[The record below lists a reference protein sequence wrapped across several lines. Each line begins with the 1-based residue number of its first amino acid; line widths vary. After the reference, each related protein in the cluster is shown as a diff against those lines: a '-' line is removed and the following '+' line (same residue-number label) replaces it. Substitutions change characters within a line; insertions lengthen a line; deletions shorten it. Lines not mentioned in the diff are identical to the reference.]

1 MSVMTL
7 QVEDFVGQRRR
18 RAAGIPRDSSVA
30 DVIDNLSEQ
39 LDLPDQDAQ
48 GRPILYGAQTADGD
62 VLNAS
67 DRVGDVLEDDQ
78 TITLTKSV
86 TAG

>member
-1 MSVMTL
+1 MTTMTL
-7 QVEDFVGQRRR
+7 QVEDFVGQSRR
-18 RAAGIPRDSSVA
+18 RAAGIPRDASVG
-30 DVIDNLSEQ
+30 DVVETLSRQ
-39 LDLPDQDAQ
+39 LDLPDQDVQ
-48 GRPILYGAQTADGD
+48 GRPILYGAQTSAGE

-67 DRVGDVLEDDQ
+67 DLVGDVLRDEQ